1 MRASTSIFSRDFKR
15 LFNKNKY
22 QNLTAISKK
31 FKLLN
36 KLKIQKVKVIHIWDG
51 CLKMISWYQDL

>member
-51 CLKMISWYQDL
+51 CLKMIS